1 MKFKSLIKRINSIPP
16 QILSQLFKGG
26 QGKVPYSGEKGNELH
41 LLFEVEQPFNDLYE
55 KGMQL
60 SGTPE
65 RGNKRRAR
73 FYNLVNFL
81 KTVNHLD
88 GAIVECGCWKGL
100 SSYLMCHYLKDMD
113 STFNGTSY
121 HIVDSFEGLSQP
133 SSNDIIKKSLIDA
146 KKGERKGSHFKAAG
160 AYSAQMVDVKNVL
173 SDFPQIHYQQGW
185 IPQCLNQLPDINTKF
200 VHIDLDLY
208 EPILGA
214 LNYFYPRMV
223 LGGIIVCDDY
233 GSLYW
238 PGAQKAVEDFSKD
251 NNLNFISLSS
261 GQAVFIKQ

>member
-1 MKFKSLIKRINSIPP
+1 MKFKSLIKRINSIPS
-16 QILSQLFKGG
+16 QILSKLFRGG
-26 QGKVPYSGEKGNELH
+26 QEKVQYSGEKGNELH

-60 SGTPE
+60 SDTPE
-65 RGNKRRAR
+65 RGSKRRAR
-73 FYNLVNFL
+73 FYNLVSFL
-81 KTVNHLD
+81 KTVKLLE

-100 SSYLMCHYLKDMD
+100 SSYLMCHYLKQMD
-113 STFNGTSY
+113 STFDGGSY
-121 HIVDSFEGLSQP
+121 HIVDSFEGLSEP
-133 SSNDIIKKSLIDA
+133 SSEDIISKSLVDHV
-146 KKGERKGSHFKAAG
+146 GERKGRHFKASG
-160 AYSAQMVDVKNVL
+160 AYSAQMIDVKRVL
-173 SDFPQIHYQQGW
+173 SSFPKIHYHQGW
-185 IPQCLNQLPDINTKF
+185 IPQCLGELPDMHTKF

-214 LNYFYPRMV
+214 LNYFYPKMV
-223 LGGIIVCDDY
+223 PGGVIVCDDY

-238 PGAQKAVEDFSKD
+238 PGAQKAVEEFAEK